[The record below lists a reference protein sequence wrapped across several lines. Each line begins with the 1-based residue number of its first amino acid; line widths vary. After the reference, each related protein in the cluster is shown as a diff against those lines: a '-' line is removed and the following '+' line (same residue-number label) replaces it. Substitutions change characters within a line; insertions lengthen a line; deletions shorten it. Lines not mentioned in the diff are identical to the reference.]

1 MIYNYYIDKRKN
13 NKLDDF
19 IDIHLEHPIETTNYE
34 YLKVKLCDFKFLN
47 NIFNISSNLMN
58 NQFNIRRY
66 SKTYTYVWGGSE
78 LFLTDEGFFDDQNAL
93 LVSEVVDATQHKS
106 TITYDNTSLTYYNTA
121 TITDDTQSY
130 WENILND
137 TPDTNRKMEL
147 QDSYVNFIEIT
158 SDERI
163 SSFDCIFYRDNSI
176 SSPVSIDIVLK
187 KYNTLSGFWDNI
199 DIQTLSF
206 AILNVNEEQI
216 SASFSAVDIGNS
228 ISPAP
233 NDKYRITSN
242 TGSIPFPLYIIKLQ
256 VDKQIPVYDSGTI
269 NTPVEHTITI
279 PDGFYKSSNFKTTLN
294 DLLSSYKLTATI
306 DQYNNKLKISNDN
319 PTFVPTIEDLI
330 DDNYQLDLIIPNIQ
344 NMLENWGI
352 NNSHQTYIP
361 VPFNSYYESDTHINL
376 INLSKIIITTDLNFQ
391 NKTHNEIIKGNEIHR
406 GFGNILAWIDTD
418 EAPYTCIKYRNY
430 EDLTYRIE
438 NRHIT
443 TIRLRFYNEKSQPLI
458 LDNSLLHLQIIKYQK
473 KSY

>member
-47 NIFNISSNLMN
+47 NIFNISSTLMN

-66 SKTYTYVWGGSE
+66 SKTYTITGYTGE
-78 LFLTDEGFFDDQNAL
+78 LFLTDTGFFDDQNAL
-93 LVSEVVDATQHKS
+93 LVSETIDTTLHQS
-106 TITYDNTSLTYYNTA
+106 TISYDNTSLTYYNTSL
-121 TITDDTQSY
+121 ITDDNQSY
-130 WENILND
+130 WVNILND

-147 QDSYVNFIEIT
+147 QDSYGNIFEIT
-158 SDERI
+158 SNEI
-163 SSFDCIFYRDNSI
+163 IYSFDITFYKDQN
-176 SSPVSIDIVLK
+176 VSGSTTDIDIILQ
-187 KYNTLSGFWDNI
+187 KYNTTTTFWDTINT
-199 DIQTLSF
+199 QTLTF
-206 AILNVNEEQI
+206 QNAGAQQI
-216 SASFSAVDIGNS
+216 SKTFTTT
-228 ISPAP
+228 SPLA
-233 NDKYRITSN
+233 NDKYRIVSN
-242 TGSIPFPLYIIKLQ
+242 TGSIPFALYIIKLQ
-256 VDKQIPVYDSGTI
+256 ADKKIPIFDSGTI
-269 NTPVEHTITI
+269 DAPVEHTITI
-279 PDGFYKSSNFKTTLN
+279 PDGFYKSSNFKSTLN
-294 DLLSSYKLTATI
+294 DLLSNYKLTTSI
-306 DQYNNKLKISNDN
+306 NQYNNKLKITNDN

-352 NNSHQTYIP
+352 NNSYQTYIS
-361 VPFNSYYESDTHINL
+361 VPFNSYYEGDTHINL

-406 GFGNILAWIDTD
+406 GFGNILTWIDTD

-438 NRHIT
+438 NKHIT

-473 KSY
+473 KSF